1 MSRSWL
7 YWSSRGAVLAA
18 LALFLGTGVLLAQTG
33 SIEGTVRNAQTAS
46 PISGTRVSV
55 RGTELAATSNQ
66 NGYYRIDGVPVGTHD
81 LQAVTLGFNAVTVT
95 NAVVT
100 ANRSLTVNIEMLP
113 AVINLD
119 AVVVTGVIGETQRAK
134 LAFTVD
140 QIKTADLPVPQ
151 VDPIS
156 ALQGKVSGAIVM
168 RGSGQPG
175 TAPTILLRGPTSI
188 NASGRSQEPL
198 YVVDGV
204 ILGSSIVDLDALDI
218 ENIEVIKGA
227 AAASLYGSRAAS
239 GVVQITTRRG
249 SSLAAEEIRFTARAE
264 YGSNQL
270 PRKMPLAKKHQFLMN
285 STGTKFID
293 NFGEECDWLACP
305 NVVLAGQGA
314 GLGLADPTVDGTAN
328 EWTTYMNQ
336 TWPGTTWDQ
345 VDRFFE
351 GGNFGQYYVSAEG
364 RTGGTNFHASYSNLR
379 EEGIMTGQEGQ
390 WRNNFRVNVD
400 QRLGD
405 AFKIGASAFYSRGKV
420 DNVGGSLFG
429 LTRMPAGAD
438 LLALNTCYE
447 PDPADCGLWQE
458 PRMIMDENGNEIQDP
473 KDVYLNPDPF
483 NQESPNPLYEL
494 FNIESYG
501 YRGRFQSSAN
511 VRWRPLDWLSFDG
524 NVSYDRLDYKS
535 QYYRFKGY
543 KSFTDATSTIL
554 GGMTRNHALTEAF
567 NWSLDATLSKRFG
580 DLATRTQFRYLA
592 EYDDYESTNAGGSR
606 FTVGEVPVIDNL
618 DPDFV
623 TAGSYVQAVRAD
635 GYFGI
640 TNLEYK
646 ERYIVDAL
654 VRNDGSSLFGPDAR
668 RHWYYRLA
676 GAWRLSEDLRI
687 PGFDELK
694 LRAAYG
700 TAGGRPSFAAQYET
714 YSVGSGSVTPVTLG
728 NRNLEPEYS
737 KELEIG
743 TDMLIGGMVGL
754 TVTYAQT
761 TTENQILLVPL
772 PAYAGFT
779 QQWRNAGTLDSK
791 TWEAMLDLQAIQTR
805 DMSWT
810 FKFIFD
816 RTQQEITELNVP
828 AFTYGAYGGN
838 SADVFYAR
846 PGEAIGTMYGVRFA
860 KSCDDLLGQLG
871 GADCLVS
878 SGGEFEINDEGL
890 LVWVGP
896 GGSLSNPQ
904 WGASGPSFG
913 FNGQSRTLRW
923 GSPVRG
929 WGIDRVTNDTTDFL
943 PVGSTVPDFHLGF
956 GTTFRWKGFQVYGL
970 LEWTQGFEIYNV
982 PAQWAVFRNYSAIQ
996 DQPDGLPLEEQKP
1009 QGYYNQLYGLVGLG
1023 VDNYFVQDGSFAK
1036 LREVSVRYRFD
1047 RAQLASVPLL
1057 RAFDGIALSLIG
1069 RNLLTFTSYPS
1080 YDPETGSGG
1089 GEVGSAAVARVD
1101 GYQYPNFRTFTGAIE
1116 INF

>member
-156 ALQGKVSGAIVM
+156 ALQGKVAGAVIM
-168 RGSGQPG
+168 RGGAQPG
-175 TAPTILLRGPTSI
+175 QAPTILLRGPTSI
-188 NASGRSQEPL
+188 NASGRSQDPL

-204 ILGSSIVDLDALDI
+204 ILGSSIVDMDALDI
-218 ENIEVIKGA
+218 ENIEIIKGA

-249 SSLAAEEIRFTARAE
+249 STLAAEEIRFTARAE
-264 YGSNQL
+264 YGFNQL
-270 PRKMPLAKKHQFLMN
+270 PRKMPLADKHAFLMN
-285 STGTKFID
+285 ADGTKFID
-293 NFGEECDWLACP
+293 GNGNECDWLTCP
-305 NVVLAGQGA
+305 TVQPAGQGA
-314 GLGLADPTVDGTAN
+314 GTGESAG
-328 EWTTYMNQ
+328 EWNTYMNQ
-336 TWPGTTWDQ
+336 AWPGTTYDQ
-345 VDRFFE
+345 VDRFFD

-420 DNVGGSLFG
+420 DNNGGSLFD

-438 LLALNTCYE
+438 LLALNQC
-447 PDPADCGLWQE
+447 PASGSCPAWAQ
-458 PRMIMDENGNEIQDP
+458 PRMIASGDSTIQDP
-473 KDVYLNPDPF
+473 NDVYMNPDPF
-483 NQESPNPLYEL
+483 NNESPNPLYSLLNLET
-494 FNIESYG
+494 YG
-501 YRGRFQSSAN
+501 YRGRFQSSGN
-511 VRWRPLDWLSFDG
+511 VRWRPLSWLSFDG

-535 QYYRFKGY
+535 QNYRFKGY
-543 KSFTDATSTIL
+543 KDIRNSASQM
-554 GGMTRNHALTEAF
+554 GGGISRSHSLTEAF
-567 NWSLDATLSKRFG
+567 NWSLDATLSRRFG

-592 EYDDYESTNAGGSR
+592 EYDDYESTNVGGSYM
-606 FTVGEVPVIDNL
+606 TVADVPVIDNL
-618 DPDFV
+618 DPAYV
-623 TAGSYVQAVRAD
+623 TGGSYINAVRAD
-635 GYFGI
+635 GYFAI
-640 TNLEYK
+640 TNFEYK
-646 ERYIVDAL
+646 DRYIVDAL

-700 TAGGRPSFAAQYET
+700 TAGGRPNFEAQYET
-714 YSVGSGSVTPVTLG
+714 YSVGSGTVTPVTLG

-737 KELEIG
+737 KELELG
-743 TDMLIGGMVGL
+743 TDMLLAGRVAL
-754 TVTYAQT
+754 TLTYAQT
-761 TTENQILLVPL
+761 STENQILLVPL
-772 PAYAGFT
+772 PAYAGFS

-791 TWEAMLDLQAIQTR
+791 TFEATLDVQAVQTR
-805 DMSWT
+805 DVTWT
-810 FKFIFD
+810 FKVLFD
-816 RTQQEITELNVP
+816 RTRQEITELNVP

-838 SADVFYAR
+838 SADLFYAR
-846 PGEAIGTMYGVRFA
+846 PGEALGTMYGVRFA
-860 KSCDDLLGQLG
+860 RGCEDLLGQLG
-871 GADCLVS
+871 GANCLTS
-878 SGGEFEINDEGL
+878 AGGEFEVNDDGL
-890 LVWVGP
+890 LVWVGS

-904 WGASGPSFG
+904 WGSTGPSFG
-913 FNGQSRTLRW
+913 FKGTARSLRW
-923 GSPVRG
+923 GSPIRG
-929 WGIDRVTNDTTDFL
+929 WGVDAVTNDTTDFL
-943 PVGSTVPDFHLGF
+943 PVGTTVPDFHMSF
-956 GTTFRWKGFQVYGL
+956 GTTLRWKNLSVYGM
-970 LEWTQGFEIYNV
+970 LEWTPGFDLYNL
-982 PAQWAVFRNYSAIQ
+982 PMQWAVFRNYSAIQ
-996 DQPDGLPLEEQKP
+996 VQPDGAPLEEQKP

-1023 VDNYFVQDGSFAK
+1023 IDNYFVQNGSFAK

-1047 RAQLASVPLL
+1047 RAQLASVPFL
-1057 RAFDGIALSLIG
+1057 RAFDGIAISLIG
-1069 RNLLTFTSYPS
+1069 RNLLTFTKYQG
-1080 YDPETGSGG
+1080 YDPETGESG
-1089 GEVGSAAVARVD
+1089 GEVGSAAVARTD
-1101 GYQYPNFRTFTGAIE
+1101 GYNYPNFRTFTAALE
-1116 INF
+1116 VNF